1 MPVLLIVAFVT
12 VAERKTMA
20 SMQRR
25 LGPNLV
31 GYYGLLQ
38 AFADALKLII
48 KECIFPS
55 LSNSSI
61 FFIGPV
67 LTLYFS
73 LCMYGALIFGSF
85 EVLVDLKL
93 NILYFLAISSLGT
106 YGILIAGWAA
116 NSKFSFL
123 GSIRSTAQLIS
134 YELVISTIV
143 LLVVISTGNINVNDI
158 IQYQKPIWLIFPL
171 FPLALMFFIA
181 IVAET
186 NRAPF
191 DLAEAESE
199 IVSGF
204 MTEHSSVVF
213 VFFFLAEY
221 SNIVVMS
228 LFFVILFL
236 GGYLLPFNID
246 IIQLIHWYLEFNLK
260 YNIFYYNFDL
270 FQYSFP
276 WDLEEIAR
284 VYSEPIILNLKTNVF
299 IHPLIIGIKTSILI
313 YIFIWIRASFPRIR
327 FDQLMS
333 FCWVVLLPIL
343 FGYIILLLCLLHVLL

>member
-1 MPVLLIVAFVT
+1 M
-12 VAERKTMA
+12 
-20 SMQRR
+20 
-25 LGPNLV
+25 
-31 GYYGLLQ
+31 
-38 AFADALKLII
+38 
-48 KECIFPS
+48 
-55 LSNSSI
+55 
-61 FFIGPV
+61 
-67 LTLYFS
+67 
-73 LCMYGALIFGSF
+73 
-85 EVLVDLKL
+85 
-93 NILYFLAISSLGT
+93 
-106 YGILIAGWAA
+106 
-116 NSKFSFL
+116 
-123 GSIRSTAQLIS
+123 
-134 YELVISTIV
+134 
-143 LLVVISTGNINVNDI
+143 
-158 IQYQKPIWLIFPL
+158 
-171 FPLALMFFIA
+171 
-181 IVAET
+181 
-186 NRAPF
+186 
-191 DLAEAESE
+191 ESE

-284 VYSEPIILNLKTNVF
+284 VYSEPIILNLKTNIF

-343 FGYIILLLCLLHVLL
+343 FGYILLLLCLLHVLL